1 MEIKLE
7 NEPNIFILLNKLSMI
22 HIYIVVYNI
31 YYIHLNTTAHVFVTY
46 INVSHLEATVICDG
60 PREKIESKALK

>member
-7 NEPNIFILLNKLSMI
+7 NESNICIQLNKLAMI
-22 HIYIVVYNI
+22 HIYIYNI
-31 YYIHLNTTAHVFVTY
+31 YYIYLNTTAHVFMTY

-60 PREKIESKALK
+60 PREKIGSKALK